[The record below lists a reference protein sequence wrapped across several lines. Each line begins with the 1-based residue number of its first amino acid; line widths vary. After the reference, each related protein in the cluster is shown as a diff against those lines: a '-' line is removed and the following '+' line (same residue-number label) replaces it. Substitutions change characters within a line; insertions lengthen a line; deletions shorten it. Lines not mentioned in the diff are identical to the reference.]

1 MSPLPIGM
9 IIEGLVA
16 VLLLVTIGYCF
27 TLNKR
32 LQRLRAD
39 EETLRATISE
49 LMTATEIAERAILG
63 LKATASEADQT
74 LGARLQAAE
83 DMSASLAEQ
92 VGEGEKIFHRISQI
106 AEAARA
112 ATAQRD
118 AGHGAPACAPQSHAR
133 QPYAPEAP
141 SYGPQGYERQGYEPQ
156 GYAPQGHAPQGY
168 APEPQSYAQPP
179 AAPAAGRRSGRADDI
194 RSAAAE
200 ATARLERFRKRS
212 EGAAA

>member
-1 MSPLPIGM
+1 MSPLPVGM

-27 TLNKR
+27 TLNRR

-63 LKATASEADQT
+63 LKATASEADKT
-74 LGARLQAAE
+74 LGNRLVAAE
-83 DMSASLAEQ
+83 QMSAALVGQ
-92 VGEGEKIFHRISQI
+92 VAEGEKIFTRISQI

-112 ATAQRD
+112 ATAERD
-118 AGHGAPACAPQSHAR
+118 AYQTPHAGYGHPDPAPYPQGTYVPQHHPQAYAPAPPQYGSH
-133 QPYAPEAP
+133 
-141 SYGPQGYERQGYEPQ
+141 
-156 GYAPQGHAPQGY
+156 
-168 APEPQSYAQPP
+168 PP
-179 AAPAAGRRSGRADDI
+179 AAPAEQSGVGSSQRRSGRTDDI

-200 ATARLERFRKRS
+200 ATARLEQFRKRS
-212 EGAAA
+212 GGAAA